1 MNVGSGEHISIKK
14 LALLIKKIMN
24 YKGKIFFNKSYPDG
38 VKLRKLDN
46 TRIKKL
52 GWKAKISLEDGLKS
66 YCKYFEEKWLANIN

>member
-14 LALLIKKIMN
+14 LALLLKKIMS

-52 GWKAKISLEDGLKS
+52 GWKAKISLKDGLKD
-66 YCKYFEEKWLANIN
+66 YCKYFEDEVSS